1 MIETVVIV
9 GVGIPVVVS
18 TATVIALLWTG
29 WSRSDRYCRQLEAEL
44 AEHRRADAARLEGS
58 VEAEDSA

>member
-18 TATVIALLWTG
+18 TATVIVLLWTG
-29 WSRSDRYCRQLEAEL
+29 WSRSDRYCRQLEAMLDEY
-44 AEHRRADAARLEGS
+44 RNAAATPLYGETDTEG
-58 VEAEDSA
+58 EA